1 MENEIGGETEMEEW
15 TGGQKKGRRMRKGGK
30 NSDVKHSRVNVCLH
44 TLWLFT
50 PVFKVHTRTI
60 REAGTI
66 TVIPSFLQ
74 T

>member
-1 MENEIGGETEMEEW
+1 MDRRTEERKETEKW
-15 TGGQKKGRRMRKGGK
+15 GG
-30 NSDVKHSRVNVCLH
+30 NSDVKQKRVNVCLY

-66 TVIPSFLQ
+66 TVIPFFLQ